1 MENTNIINAAI
12 KDGNIP
18 RNWLYCFNS
27 GCQHHEECIR
37 FRSTVALSGS
47 RTWGNAVYPAALHA
61 DGSCEHFKQLRIV
74 RQAWGFNQLFK
85 DVKLHDAPTLR
96 SLMKEYLGGNTMY
109 YRYHHGE
116 RLLSPEQQAW
126 IKRLFARYCYSDVDF
141 DNSCEELDFL

>member
-12 KDGNIP
+12 KGGNIP

-47 RTWGNAVYPAALHA
+47 RTWGNAVYPAA
-61 DGSCEHFKQLRIV
+61 
-74 RQAWGFNQLFK
+74 
-85 DVKLHDAPTLR
+85 LHDAPTLR

>member
-12 KDGNIP
+12 KGGNIP

-37 FRSTVALSGS
+37 FRSTIALSGS

-74 RQAWGFNQLFK
+74 RQAWGFNLLFK

-96 SLMKEYLGGNTMY
+96 SLMKEYLGD
-109 YRYHHGE
+109 RK
-116 RLLSPEQQAW
+116 S
-126 IKRLFARYCYSDVDF
+126 VV
-141 DNSCEELDFL
+141 